1 MTTSPLTPSQ
11 GLFLRGWVDLTC
23 GRETLAKKSIKFFEE
38 ALAGPE
44 NPKPVDALFS
54 KARFYLMRYNFQPC
68 TGGKQMTGNNIA
80 TVGSS
85 SVMKY

>member
-11 GLFLRGWVDLTC
+11 GLSLRGWVDLTC

-44 NPKPVDALFS
+44 NPKPVDALFG
-54 KARFYLMRYNFQPC
+54 KARFYLMRYNFSHALEVSRWPV
-68 TGGKQMTGNNIA
+68 MTQQLLA
-80 TVGSS
+80 T
-85 SVMKY
+85 